1 MLSGHTVNMKIG
13 PEAVFGKDD
22 IMREEKRTSVFKII
36 LISVTVAIAV
46 VGIVAVLYRLFKKY
60 FKITIDCGDCDECT
74 GDCFGDDFDPL
85 CDCDEDFVPKCSLD
99 DAEEA

>member
-1 MLSGHTVNMKIG
+1 
-13 PEAVFGKDD
+13 
-22 IMREEKRTSVFKII
+22 MREEKRTSVFKII

-46 VGIVAVLYRLFKKY
+46 VGVVAVLYRLFKKY

-74 GDCFGDDFDPL
+74 GECFGDDFDPL